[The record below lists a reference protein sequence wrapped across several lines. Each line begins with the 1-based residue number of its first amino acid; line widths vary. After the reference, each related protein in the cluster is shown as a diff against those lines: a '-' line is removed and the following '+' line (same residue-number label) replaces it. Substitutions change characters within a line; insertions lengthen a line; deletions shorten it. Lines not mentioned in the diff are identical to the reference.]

1 MSKPFV
7 FFGTATALVTPFTAD
22 GAVDFEA
29 LDRLLD
35 YQLEGGID
43 GLVPTGSTGESATL
57 SVKEK
62 LRIFEHVLQ
71 KVNGRVPVIA
81 GTGSN
86 NTQATIELTKEAA
99 RLGVNAALIVCPYYN
114 KPTQEG
120 IIAHYT
126 AIAEAV
132 DLPIILYNVPGRTAV
147 NMTAETQLRLAEE
160 CENIIGTK
168 EASGN
173 LEQMMEI
180 IRSAPSGFVVLSGD
194 DALTLPLIAVGGKG
208 VISVISNYAPKAFSD
223 MVRFALE
230 DDFHRARTIHCHL
243 LPLMRLNFI
252 ESNPIPVKAALAM
265 MGLIQE
271 QYRLPLTPMKP
282 ENRQK
287 LRQALIAAGYLPADT
302 PQSPSPPL
310 PSGCGTD

>member
-1 MSKPFV
+1 MKKFV

-22 GAVDFEA
+22 GSIDFAA

-35 YQLEGGID
+35 YQLSGDID
-43 GLVPTGSTGESATL
+43 ALVPCGSTGESATL
-57 SVKEK
+57 SAEEK
-62 LRIFEHVLQ
+62 LKIFEHVLN
-71 KVNGRVPVIA
+71 KVQGKVPVIA

-86 NTQATIELTKEAA
+86 NTRATIELTRAA
-99 RLGVNAALIVCPYYN
+99 AQLGVDAALIVCPYYN

-120 IIAHYT
+120 IIAHYR
-126 AIAEAV
+126 AIADAV
-132 DLPIILYNVPGRTAV
+132 DIPIILYNVPGRTAV
-147 NMTAETQLRLAEE
+147 NMTAETQLRLAEM
-160 CENIIGTK
+160 CENIIATK

-180 IRSAPSGFVVLSGD
+180 IRSAPPGFVVLSGD

-223 MVRFALE
+223 LVRFALE
-230 DDFHRARTIHCHL
+230 DNLARARQIHCHL

-265 MGLIQE
+265 MGIIGE
-271 QYRLPLTPMKP
+271 HYRLPLVPMKA
-282 ENRQK
+282 ENREK
-287 LRQALIAAGYLPADT
+287 LKRALTAAGLLPADT
-302 PQSPSPPL
+302 PQSQSPL
-310 PSGCGTD
+310 PQSDCGTD